1 MRNLTQFE
9 VDSEM
14 YHIFI
19 KITKSSFC
27 FQNIKSR
34 SVLIARNSSGDFSSR
49 SRTVIGS
56 FPLVRLLFQVVYRIA
71 RPFANE
77 LVLRAQKNIMFR
89 EYLCIPL
96 GRTIHWM
103 DIKVRVRML
112 NLGRLNLVPKIDDK
126 KAMDLG
132 AQLLLEIIVLIIF
145 SLIVIYQYNESVE
158 KEEKK
163 ETKRKNDIEELTK
176 DINQIECAINKN
188 KTHMTELNMLL
199 DSMRPLVS

>member
-1 MRNLTQFE
+1 M
-9 VDSEM
+9 
-14 YHIFI
+14 
-19 KITKSSFC
+19 
-27 FQNIKSR
+27 
-34 SVLIARNSSGDFSSR
+34 
-49 SRTVIGS
+49 IGS

-77 LVLRAQKNIMFR
+77 LVLRAQKNIVFR

-96 GRTIHWM
+96 GRAIHWM

-163 ETKRKNDIEELTK
+163 DTKRKKDLEDVTK
-176 DINQIECAINKN
+176 DVNQIESIINKN
-188 KTHMTELNMLL
+188 KTQMTELNILL

>member
-1 MRNLTQFE
+1 M
-9 VDSEM
+9 
-14 YHIFI
+14 
-19 KITKSSFC
+19 
-27 FQNIKSR
+27 
-34 SVLIARNSSGDFSSR
+34 ARNSSSDLSSR

-77 LVLRAQKNIMFR
+77 LVLKAQNNTIIR
-89 EYLCIPL
+89 EYVFIPL

-112 NLGRLNLVPKIDDK
+112 NLGKLNLVPKIDDQ
-126 KAMDLG
+126 KAIDLG

-163 ETKRKNDIEELTK
+163 DLKRKKDLEEVTEN
-176 DINQIECAINKN
+176 INQIEFNVNKN
-188 KTHMTELNMLL
+188 KTHINELNMIL
-199 DSMRPLVS
+199 SSIRTLV